1 MISRTSDIEDIVSD
15 YPELIRPLKDYG
27 IACIVCGEPVWGTLE
42 DLARSKN
49 IGDIDKIIAEM
60 NMIIEKGRP

>member
-15 YPELIRPLKDYG
+15 YPELIRPLKEYG

-42 DLARSKN
+42 DLAKSKN

-60 NMIIEKGRP
+60 NVTIEKGRP

>member
-27 IACIVCGEPVWGTLE
+27 IACVVCGEPVWGTLE

-60 NMIIEKGRP
+60 NIIIEKGRP